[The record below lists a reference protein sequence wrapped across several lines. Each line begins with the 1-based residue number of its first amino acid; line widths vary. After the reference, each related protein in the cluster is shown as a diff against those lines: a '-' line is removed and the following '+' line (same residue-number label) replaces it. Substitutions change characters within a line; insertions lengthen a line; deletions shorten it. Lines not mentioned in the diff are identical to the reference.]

1 MDIFSLSYKKLSPV
15 GTTVLLPLDGI
26 FTASKEQGK
35 GTADLMIPL
44 GNWLTI
50 LGLDLTILGPGLG
63 LSHFG
68 SHMVTLMA
76 KLGPYRV
83 ILGPNLAILGP
94 DFVVLRQ
101 NPVNLGPDSVY

>member
-1 MDIFSLSYKKLSPV
+1 
-15 GTTVLLPLDGI
+15 
-26 FTASKEQGK
+26 
-35 GTADLMIPL
+35 MIPL

-68 SHMVTLMA
+68 SHVVMLMA

-94 DFVVLRQ
+94 DFVVLSRVGKAKKFLTRF
-101 NPVNLGPDSVY
+101 NTPKILTVLC